1 MDIMKLSATERDNII
16 KWQGEN
22 GFYEVYYIKFN
33 HLSTHTACWI
43 RYTLLSP
50 VRGES
55 VAELW
60 AIFFDSKNPSENLAF
75 KESHPVAE
83 AEYSKE
89 RFYFRIK
96 DAVISHDSARGRIKK
111 GDNFIIWDLHYEPN
125 LKTFYHYPNAYM
137 YKFKLPR
144 TKVLS
149 PNFTIKINGMVEV
162 NGRKLLCNNEPG
174 QQTHIWGT
182 KHAERWVWANCNSFS
197 NQEGIFEGLSGEI
210 RVGKFLTPP
219 LTPLYVCYQGREYY
233 MNGLL
238 RAYKN
243 FSLTQLPSWKFTG
256 ISGEYSF
263 EGEAWADIENFV
275 GVAYTDPDG
284 EKLWCY
290 NTKVANMKINV
301 YMGARQVDE
310 LKADGTA
317 ALEFVSR
324 ERDGR
329 IPILI

>member
-1 MDIMKLSATERDNII
+1 MELSDAERDNII
-16 KWQGEN
+16 KWQGQK

-33 HLSTHTACWI
+33 HLSTHTACWL
-43 RYTLLSP
+43 RYTLLVP
-50 VRGES
+50 VKGDP

-75 KESHPVAE
+75 KETHPSAE

-96 DAVISHDSARGRIKK
+96 DAELFHNSARGEIKR
-111 GDNFIIWDLHYEPN
+111 GDNFIRWDLYYEPN
-125 LKTFYHYPNAYM
+125 LKTFYHYPHNYM

-149 PNFTIKINGMVEV
+149 PNFDIRINGTVKV
-162 NGRKLLCNNEPG
+162 NDRELICDNEPG

-197 NQEGIFEGLSGEI
+197 NQDGVFEGLSARI
-210 RVGKFLTPP
+210 RLGKVVTPP

-233 MNGLL
+233 MNGLW

-243 FSLTQLPSWKFTG
+243 FSSSEVPLWRFSGT
-256 ISGEYSF
+256 SGEYRF
-263 EGEAWADIENFV
+263 DGEAWSEIENFV
-275 GVAYTDPDG
+275 GVEYTDPDG

-290 NTKVANMKINV
+290 NTKVANMKIKV
-301 YMGARQVDE
+301 YMRGQEADE
-310 LKADGTA
+310 LRAEGTA

-324 ERDGR
+324 ERHGR
-329 IPILI
+329 IPVLI